1 MTATVESMVSNKE
14 FMARAAQ
21 VQSTQEIVDL
31 LAEYGVNVTE
41 EQLIEAVEA
50 AEAEFGESMELDE
63 EALETVAGGRYS
75 SSYRSSRSTNSFQN
89 WANAAMTKAGKAV
102 WNFFFGGI
110 IGR

>member
-50 AEAEFGESMELDE
+50 VEAEYGESEELNE
-63 EALETVAGGRYS
+63 EALEAVAGGRN
-75 SSYRSSRSTNSFQN
+75 YRIGNIANRVQS
-89 WANAAMTKAGKAV
+89 WANKAIAKAGKAV
-102 WNFFFGGI
+102 FNYF
-110 IGR
+110 IGKIMG